1 MKFEIKNLS
10 NSEIEIKLEIS
21 AQEFEDFY
29 QEALK
34 DIAKEFE
41 SEGFR
46 RGKAPLSI
54 VEEKTGEEKI
64 LTEAAEKAIS
74 ENYKKIVLEEKL
86 EPISQPKV
94 EILKFAPG
102 NPLVV
107 KISAVVLPKVNL
119 PDYKKIAGTKKRKEI
134 KVEEKEV
141 EDSLNWLV
149 KSRAKFSQKQGPAEK
164 GDFVEIIYWSDQ
176 IPELKKGQKDAFILD
191 NAGFIPGFE
200 DKLLGM
206 KAGEEKEFS
215 LTLPPNY
222 RNKNL
227 AGKKVDFKVKIEQ
240 VQKVDFPKLDDEFV
254 RSLGRFSSFEDL
266 KKNIREGLGVE
277 KEKAESFR
285 LREEII
291 KDIREKTEVEIPKIL
306 IEKQQE
312 YLLKDFKSRIEQGL
326 KISFSDYLK
335 QMKKTEQEMLNSFYD
350 EAERRTKDFLI
361 LWEISKRENIQ
372 PAEEEVEEEANK
384 ILRNYKSVEE
394 AEKNFSVEELKKYVR
409 ENIRN
414 EKVFSLLESLALK

>member
-240 VQKVDFPKLDDEFV
+240 VQKVDFPKLDDEFA
-254 RSLGRFSSFEDL
+254 RSLGRFSSLEDL
-266 KKNIREGLGVE
+266 KKNIREGLGIE

-372 PAEEEVEEEANK
+372 PTEEEVEEETNK

-394 AEKNFSVEELKKYVR
+394 AKKNFSVEELKKYVR